1 MPVQTPATRREM
13 VMGQEKVIFATFA
26 SVASNDTWPTGLT
39 NVDHVV
45 ITSTTAQTV
54 GCSIAGGTITFVL
67 GGSIAMSV
75 QVFGTP

>member
-1 MPVQTPATRREM
+1 M

-26 SVASNDTWPTGLT
+26 AVTSGDTFPTGLT

-54 GCSIAGGTITFVL
+54 GATVAGGIITL
-67 GGSIAMSV
+67 LTGGVIAMSV
-75 QVFGTP
+75 MVYGTP